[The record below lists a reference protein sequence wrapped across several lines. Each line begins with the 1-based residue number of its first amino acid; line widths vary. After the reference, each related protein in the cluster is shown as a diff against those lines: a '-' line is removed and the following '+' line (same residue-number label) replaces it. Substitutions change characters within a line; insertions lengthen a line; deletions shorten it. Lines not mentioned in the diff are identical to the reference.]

1 MIRPATKQDADAI
14 ASIYNHY
21 IKNSTISFEETP
33 VSDIGNLRYG
43 NLQCHE
49 GINAASQTPRLKPLS
64 SPI

>member
-1 MIRPATKQDADAI
+1 MIRPVTEQDAGAI
-14 ASIYNHY
+14 ASIYNY
-21 IKNSTISFEETP
+21 FIENSTISFEETP

-49 GINAASQTPRLKPLS
+49 GIDPASQTPRLKPLS